1 MNMQAS
7 ARPTDSRTPEQVLHR
22 LDWEVLRRLDGI
34 LQGDYRSLF
43 MGGGLDFADLREY
56 QPPDD
61 VRHIDWN
68 VTARM
73 NLPYVRQF
81 MEDRE
86 VTAWF
91 LLDLSTS
98 MSFGAL
104 ERRKESVT
112 VDFVGMLARLL
123 TRNGNRVGAILY
135 DNKVE
140 SVIPP
145 RGGRPQVLR
154 LISAV
159 QRLGGK
165 SSPGGSMTDLSALLH
180 RARNSIKR
188 RSLVF
193 LVSDFICEPGWER
206 TMDQLN
212 RKHELLAVRLWDPRE
227 VDLPDVGV
235 VLVEDSE
242 TGAQMTVDTSDRGFR
257 RRFREAA
264 LRRESDLR
272 QAFSRAG
279 VGELA
284 LSTDEDLVTA
294 ILRFAS
300 LRRRARLSR
309 PPRPAEWH
317 PGPTGTPTG
326 TRKLP

>member
-1 MNMQAS
+1 MQAS
-7 ARPTDSRTPEQVLHR
+7 AQPTEGRTPEQVLHR

-73 NLPYVRQF
+73 DLPYVRQF

-91 LLDLSTS
+91 LLDLSPS
-98 MSFGAL
+98 MAFGAL

-112 VDFVGMLARLL
+112 VDLVGMLARLL

-135 DNKVE
+135 DNNVE

-159 QRLGGK
+159 QRQQ
-165 SSPGGSMTDLSALLH
+165 SSPGGSMTDLTALLRH
-180 RARNSIKR
+180 GFNSIKR

-193 LVSDFICEPGWER
+193 LVSDFICQPGWER

-242 TGAQMTVDTSDRGFR
+242 TGAQMTVDTSDSGFR

-264 LRRESDLR
+264 LRRETDLR
-272 QAFSRAG
+272 QAFIRAG
-279 VGELA
+279 VSELP

>member
-1 MNMQAS
+1 MNMQAP
-7 ARPTDSRTPEQVLHR
+7 ARPTEGRTPEQVLHR

-73 NLPYVRQF
+73 DLPYVRQF

-91 LLDLSTS
+91 LLDLSPS
-98 MSFGAL
+98 MAFGAL
-104 ERRKESVT
+104 DRRKESVT

-135 DNKVE
+135 DNNVE

-159 QRLGGK
+159 QRQQ
-165 SSPGGSMTDLSALLH
+165 SPPGGSMTDLTALL
-180 RARNSIKR
+180 RRGFSSIKR

-193 LVSDFICEPGWER
+193 LVSDFICQPGWER

-242 TGAQMTVDTSDRGFR
+242 TGAQMTVDTSDSGFR
-257 RRFREAA
+257 RRFHEAA

-279 VGELA
+279 VSELP

-309 PPRPAEWH
+309 PPAM
-317 PGPTGTPTG
+317 PTG